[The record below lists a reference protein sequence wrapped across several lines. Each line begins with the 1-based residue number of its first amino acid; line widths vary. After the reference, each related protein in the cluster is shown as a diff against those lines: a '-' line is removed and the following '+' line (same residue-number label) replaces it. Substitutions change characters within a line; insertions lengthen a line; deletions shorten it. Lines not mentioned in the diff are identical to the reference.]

1 MSGNQS
7 PEQALYRR
15 QKYVNAFN
23 ATMIEIWKEQI
34 VKLGVIDTGALFR
47 SLSADNVKHDG
58 EYMMVEFAQKFL
70 AYGLFVNYGTGR
82 EVYRGNPGD
91 IGRPKVRVARDW
103 FSRKYY
109 ASFMN
114 LREFYADNTGQQAVE
129 IISNAFTRNIA
140 MRFAI

>member
-70 AYGLFVNYGTGR
+70 DYGLFVNYGTGR

-114 LREFYADNTGQQAVE
+114 LREFYADNTGQQAAE